1 MKRRSKPAPRRNLKI
16 LTWNINSVRLRM
28 PQLAQLAKE
37 LRPDIVC
44 LQETKVEDGL
54 FPHSD
59 AAAIGFP
66 HRLVRGTK
74 GYNGVA
80 ILSKLPLTPLESRLW
95 CGRAD
100 GRQAGARVEFAGAP
114 IEIQNFYV
122 PAGGD
127 IPDPRENDKFAHKL
141 AFLDEMTGW
150 SKANKRKGAR
160 SILVGD
166 LNVAPLE
173 SDVWS
178 HKALLKVVSHTPVEV
193 EKLARIMGAK
203 PWVDA
208 VRHFTPAPERL
219 YTWWSYRARDWAASD
234 RGRRLDHV
242 WVTRDLVPQLKRAE
256 VLRAV
261 RGWER
266 PSDHVP
272 VCVTLAAP

>member
-1 MKRRSKPAPRRNLKI
+1 MPPGRSSSKKLD
-16 LTWNINSVRLRM
+16 LVTWNINSVRLRL
-28 PQLAQLAKE
+28 PQLARLAKE
-37 LRPDIVC
+37 LKPDVIC
-44 LQETKVEDGL
+44 LQETKVEDRL
-54 FPHSD
+54 FPHRD
-59 AAAIGFP
+59 IEALGFR

-80 ILSKLPLTPLESRLW
+80 ILSKIPLVPLEPRNW
-95 CGRAD
+95 CGKAD
-100 GRQAGARVEFAGAP
+100 GRHAAAKIEFGGAP

-127 IPDPRENDKFAHKL
+127 IPDPGENDKFAHKL
-141 AFLDEMTGW
+141 AFLEEMAAW
-150 SKANKRKGAR
+150 SDTAKRR
-160 SILVGD
+160 RVPSILVGD

-193 EKLARIMGAK
+193 ERLSRVMAAK

-208 VRHFTPAPERL
+208 VRHFVPEPERL

-242 WVTRDLVPQLKRAE
+242 WVTRNLVPQLARARI
-256 VLRAV
+256 LRAA
-261 RGWER
+261 RDWTQ